1 MTAPSG
7 DAPRDFIGHTEPVNQ
22 AEDETET
29 EVVIM
34 SERGSPVLM
43 SKDEYDALAETS
55 YLLRSPKNAA
65 RLMAALAAA
74 QASAVTEPA
83 RLDPR
88 EDVTGTEPI
97 ARKGR

>member
-1 MTAPSG
+1 MTSPSG
-7 DAPRDFIGHTEPVNQ
+7 DAPRDLTGHTEPVD
-22 AEDETET
+22 EDET

-83 RLDPR
+83 RLGPR
-88 EDVTGTEPI
+88 EDVNGTDT
-97 ARKGR
+97 

>member
-7 DAPRDFIGHTEPVNQ
+7 DAPRDLSGHTEPVDQ
-22 AEDETET
+22 DET

-65 RLMAALAAA
+65 RLMSALAAALAAA

-88 EDVTGTEPI
+88 EDVNGTDT
-97 ARKGR
+97 

>member
-7 DAPRDFIGHTEPVNQ
+7 DAPRDLIGHTEPVDQ
-22 AEDETET
+22 DETET

-65 RLMAALAAA
+65 RLMSALAAA
-74 QASAVTEPA
+74 QASAVTKPA

-88 EDVTGTEPI
+88 EDVTDTDTDT
-97 ARKGR
+97 

>member
-1 MTAPSG
+1 MTAPSA
-7 DAPRDFIGHTEPVNQ
+7 DARRDLIGHTEPVDQ
-22 AEDETET
+22 DET

-55 YLLRSPKNAA
+55 YFLRSPKNAA
-65 RLMAALAAA
+65 RLMSALAAA
-74 QASAVTEPA
+74 QASAVTKPA

-88 EDVTGTEPI
+88 EDVTDTDI
-97 ARKGR
+97 

>member
-7 DAPRDFIGHTEPVNQ
+7 DAPRDLSGHTEPVDQ
-22 AEDETET
+22 DETET

-65 RLMAALAAA
+65 RLMSALAAA

-88 EDVTGTEPI
+88 EDVNGTDT
-97 ARKGR
+97 